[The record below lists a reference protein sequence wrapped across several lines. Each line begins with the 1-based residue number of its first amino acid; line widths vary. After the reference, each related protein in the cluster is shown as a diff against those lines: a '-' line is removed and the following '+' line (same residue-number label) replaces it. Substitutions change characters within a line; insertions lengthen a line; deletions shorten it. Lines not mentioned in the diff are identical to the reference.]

1 MPLYPVASN
10 FRVTVLYDWLKGQTT
25 LTAQLFQLLLQSLGL
40 VLTVSLTQVL
50 D

>member
-1 MPLYPVASN
+1 MPLYPVAPN
-10 FRVTVLYDWLKGQTT
+10 FCVTVLYDWLKGQTT
-25 LTAQLFQLLLQSLGL
+25 LTAQLFQLLLESLGL